1 MNEYVFAELEVG
13 KKESFC
19 VQIKEDMEDM
29 FRELTGDINPLH
41 RYDDFARK
49 IGGGR
54 FEGHVTFGML
64 TASFYSTLVGVYLPG
79 RNSLIHSLEVKFLH
93 PVYAGDQLTVMGEV
107 VDRQEEL
114 GLILVKAS
122 ITNQKGQK
130 VSKATIKILVME
142 EEE

>member
-54 FEGHVTFGML
+54 FGML
-64 TASFYSTLVGVYLPG
+64 TASFYSTLAGVYLPG

>member
-1 MNEYVFAELEVG
+1 M
-13 KKESFC
+13 
-19 VQIKEDMEDM
+19 
-29 FRELTGDINPLH
+29 
-41 RYDDFARK
+41 
-49 IGGGR
+49 
-54 FEGHVTFGML
+54 
-64 TASFYSTLVGVYLPG
+64 
-79 RNSLIHSLEVKFLH
+79 H